1 MSNIETLDTVC
12 QSELSRII
20 TNTYQSHKMV
30 VEILGKCLRLSG
42 LKQIV
47 LCLIFKTIKC
57 KYMYHDWIFFLYI

>member
-1 MSNIETLDTVC
+1 MSNIVTLDTVC

-57 KYMYHDWIFFLYI
+57 KYHDWIFFLYI